1 MSEKFTPGP
10 WEADFIDRD
19 YPSGDF
25 GYWEVYCVPEDRA
38 LCDVHGALDRDAA
51 NAALIAAAPD
61 LYEALEKLI
70 NDLPDC
76 TIDWARDGMGNTNAN
91 CIVNSRDNGK
101 AALAKARGE

>member
-61 LYEALEKLI
+61 LYEALDEIAAELGATYLT
-70 NDLPDC
+70 D
-76 TIDWARDGMGNTNAN
+76 AAM
-91 CIVNSRDNGK
+91 VNIRHTAE

>member
-25 GYWEVYCVPEDRA
+25 DYWEVYCVPEDRA

-61 LYEALEKLI
+61 MYEALEYIHSELVVK
-70 NDLPDC
+70 
-76 TIDWARDGMGNTNAN
+76 TDGENYAYHM
-91 CIVNSRDNGK
+91 IE
-101 AALAKARGE
+101 AALKKARGEAV

>member
-38 LCDVHGALDRDAA
+38 LCDVYGALDRDAA

-61 LYEALEKLI
+61 MYEALVGLGGVWPAECFCQHVDTSEHTDAC
-70 NDLPDC
+70 NV
-76 TIDWARDGMGNTNAN
+76 AR
-91 CIVNSRDNGK
+91 